1 MGNGYAYNARYASRD
16 MYRMISEEEIH
27 DMAPKNKFSKEK
39 MVEAALQVV
48 RDKGIDGLTAKTLA
62 DELGTSTQPV
72 FTAFGSMDAVR
83 QEVYAAA
90 VRVYDDYTDA
100 GLKEKVPFFGVGMQ
114 YIRFAREE
122 PELYRFLFLTRA
134 QDRKYSA
141 MTSMRHLQELVR
153 PTLMNVYHI
162 TAEEADLYFRDLWFV
177 VHSLS
182 TLIVTGDCPYSDRE
196 IGQILTGVSVSI
208 CKSIK
213 EIPGFAAGT
222 FDRDAVFRAL
232 IQ

>member
-1 MGNGYAYNARYASRD
+1 
-16 MYRMISEEEIH
+16 
-27 DMAPKNKFSKEK
+27 MAPKNKFTKEE
-39 MVEAALQVV
+39 MVEAAIRVV
-48 RDKGIDGLTAKTLA
+48 RDKSIDGLTAKTLA

-90 VRVYDDYTDA
+90 VRVYDGYVSA
-100 GLKEKVPFFGVGMQ
+100 GLKEKIPFFGVGMQ

-122 PELYRFLFLTRA
+122 PELYRFLFLTRT
-134 QDRKYSA
+134 QEQEYSA
-141 MTSMRHLQELVR
+141 MRSMRHLQALVR
-153 PTLMNVYHI
+153 PTLVNVYHI
-162 TAEEADLYFRDLWFV
+162 TDEEAALYFRDLWFV

-196 IGQILTGVSVSI
+196 IGQILTEFSISI
-208 CKSIK
+208 CRSIK

-222 FDRDAVFRAL
+222 YDRDAVFRAL
-232 IQ
+232 VGGEDGRL